1 MIKGSLRILNLI
13 AYYLYF
19 LPLPNHYHCVLGPS
33 SKTKYFYSGVSGRE
47 EPMDIV
53 ECDSDGEPAS
63 KSLTENQRF
72 GLLAPVAQR
81 FVEAM
86 VKCGTNKVHQYRDE
100 IEILI
105 QRAKSGES
113 LLGERVSNAEKSEQP
128 VREASKVGFV
138 WFCIMIKFP
147 VKLSFCFSF
156 MSASLSL
163 WSSNFKHEYPRSQK
177 VDLFHTWSEFSRQS
191 LLGLRNMFM
200 EYFLGLGKL
209 SLKKKKVWNFPNSA
223 DPPPEF
229 ENTILFLFCVSWI
242 GYKIPSNGQ
251 KLLP

>member
-1 MIKGSLRILNLI
+1 
-13 AYYLYF
+13 
-19 LPLPNHYHCVLGPS
+19 
-33 SKTKYFYSGVSGRE
+33 
-47 EPMDIV
+47 MDIV

-209 SLKKKKVWNFPNSA
+209 SLKKKKFGIFQIRKT
-223 DPPPEF
+223 PPPPPPPPPPPR
-229 ENTILFLFCVSWI
+229 IW
-242 GYKIPSNGQ
+242 KIP
-251 KLLP
+251 PFFFFF